1 MATEVLC
8 GIKWRESL
16 VRYDLDSCSWKTHLC
31 LWSEDLPWYWATLPS
46 WGMTRRGLVFQPEM
60 LARPTNATASG
71 LWATPQAS
79 DGRKVISGFGSN
91 LRNGKNLP
99 ELGTADGWINP
110 ELSEWLMGW
119 PQGWSDLKPLETAKF
134 QEWQQQHSSSWP
146 NN

>member
-16 VRYDLDSCSWKTHLC
+16 VRYDLDSCSWKTHLY
-31 LWSEDLPWYWATLPS
+31 LWSEDLPWYWATLQRIYRSGKLGYDAAWTCVSAGNVGAPP
-46 WGMTRRGLVFQPEM
+46 TRPHLGC
-60 LARPTNATASG
+60 G
-71 LWATPQAS
+71 TPQTS

-99 ELGTADGWINP
+99 ELGTVDGWINP

-119 PQGWSDLKPLETAKF
+119 
-134 QEWQQQHSSSWP
+134 
-146 NN
+146 